1 MYLKPDGSSNEPLA
15 FGGMD
20 DTIINVRAIVIADS
34 QFDIDAIGSL
44 FRDQR
49 QRNIALLEASEMPFN
64 QFGYYRSGQYNYTG
78 VIDGKNDSQQI
89 FLNDV
94 NISRFDRVLENEV
107 RKFNPNVYSTLIDF
121 ELSKFRY
128 PRQS

>member
-1 MYLKPDGSSNEPLA
+1 
-15 FGGMD
+15 
-20 DTIINVRAIVIADS
+20 
-34 QFDIDAIGSL
+34 
-44 FRDQR
+44 
-49 QRNIALLEASEMPFN
+49 MPFN

-107 RKFNPNVYSTLIDF
+107 RKFNPNVFSTLIDF
-121 ELSKFRY
+121 ELSKFRF